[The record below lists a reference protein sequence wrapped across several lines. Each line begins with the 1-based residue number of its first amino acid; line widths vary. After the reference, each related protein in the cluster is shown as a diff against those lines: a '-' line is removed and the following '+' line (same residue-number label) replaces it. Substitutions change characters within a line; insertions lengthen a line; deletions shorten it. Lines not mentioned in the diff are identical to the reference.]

1 VPLLVDPAL
10 PQGTLCGATQ
20 PRLTTNDGLV
30 LRPWQQDDAAA
41 VLTAFACPEIQQW
54 HVRRLDTPEEAA
66 EWIEQWARRWKTET
80 AASWAVVDDAGSGH
94 DTVDL
99 NGVDRNGVAGDG
111 VGRNGLGR
119 NGVDGEGFDADA
131 TVDGRDRL
139 LGQIGLR
146 NISLAEGSASLSYW
160 VTPAARGRSIA
171 ARSVEALS
179 AWAFESI
186 GFNRLSIQHSTAN
199 AASCRVAERTGHR
212 VEGTLRQ
219 AIKHADGWHDW
230 HLHGRLRTDV

>member
-41 VLTAFACPEIQQW
+41 VLTAFACPEIQRW

-66 EWIEQWARRWKTET
+66 EWVGQWAGRWETET
-80 AASWAVVDDAGSGH
+80 AASWAVVDGDGFDRDRA
-94 DTVDL
+94 
-99 NGVDRNGVAGDG
+99 DRNGVAGNRVAGDG
-111 VGRNGLGR
+111 VGGDRVAG
-119 NGVDGEGFDADA
+119 DAA
-131 TVDGRDRL
+131 VDGRDQP

-171 ARSVEALS
+171 ARSVAALS

-199 AASCRVAERTGHR
+199 TASCRVAERTGYR

-230 HLHGRLRTDV
+230 HLHGRLRTE